1 MVESSPHAED
11 HKGSWAG
18 HIGHG
23 GIGTKFRD
31 NDLYSL
37 PTKAKAS
44 CYGRIFT
51 LPKIDTPM

>member
-18 HIGHG
+18 HIGDG

-37 PTKAKAS
+37 PTKAS